1 MVRWEGAVVLV
12 RRELPKGGGGEPA
25 MWRFW
30 NSVPRKRALL
40 ASALSVSGGARALE
54 ALGRARG
61 RSIVVLTYHRIARPG
76 LESNPYY
83 DPVVSATPEGFR
95 DQMLMLRRR
104 FRVLRPLDLLEP
116 TERTDDGRPIAIVTF
131 DDGYRDN
138 HDAALPILQELGIS
152 ATFFIPTDFFEHPRL
167 PWWDHVAHILKKT
180 QIPRLAPRRWPGDD
194 SPPAIELGPN
204 PSPENRA
211 SAIARII
218 RLFLDGE
225 VRDESFFL
233 SQLEEQADVAVDS
246 PALGRDLFM
255 SWEHLRRLASLGHG
269 IGSHGHA
276 HVALGPLADP
286 DQRRDLALSRT
297 ILEMAVGGEV
307 RTIAYPYG
315 WPGAFGPRTIE
326 LAGEVG
332 YSLGFT
338 AVEGIN
344 RPDEPDF
351 NPLALRRLNV
361 GSGDTPALL
370 RGRAALHGAVARS
383 LL

>member
-1 MVRWEGAVVLV
+1 
-12 RRELPKGGGGEPA
+12 

-30 NSVPRKRALL
+30 NSVPRKRVFL
-40 ASALSVSGGARALE
+40 ASLLGASGGVRALE

-61 RSIVVLTYHRIARPG
+61 SSVVVLTYHRIARPG

-95 DQMLMLRRR
+95 DQMLMVRRH
-104 FRVLRPLDLLEP
+104 FRIVRPLDLLEP
-116 TERTDDGRPIAIVTF
+116 ADNGKPRALVTF

-138 HDAALPILQELGIS
+138 HDAALPMLQELDIP
-152 ATFFIPTDFFEHPRL
+152 ATFFIPTGFFERPRL
-167 PWWDHVAHILKKT
+167 PWWDHVAYVLK
-180 QIPRLAPRRWPGDD
+180 QSPVPLIELRRWPGDE
-194 SPPAIELGPN
+194 SPVALELGPD
-204 PSPENRA
+204 PA
-211 SAIARII
+211 SEDREAAIMGVI

-225 VRDESFFL
+225 VRDESWFL
-233 SQLEEQADVAVDS
+233 SQLEEQAEVPVDS
-246 PALGRDLFM
+246 PALGRELFM
-255 SWEHLRRLASLGHG
+255 TWEHLRRLASLGHV

-276 HVALGPLADP
+276 HVALGTLSEA

-307 RTIAYPYG
+307 RTVAYPYG
-315 WPGAFGPRTIE
+315 WPGAFNSRTIE

-332 YSLGFT
+332 CVLGFT

-344 RPDEPDF
+344 RPDDPGF

-361 GSGDTPALL
+361 GSGDRPALL
-370 RGRAALHGAVARS
+370 HARAALHGAIGRS
-383 LL
+383 WL